1 MRGKNGANADAFA
14 SILTMQWRKNTHP
27 KRVRIL
33 TQLLNLI
40 FNAELLVLAVI
51 AFLLHI
57 FLNFPI
63 AIAYVLLGL
72 WIFLALLITAGLGV
86 LSKGTPP
93 PPFQKNVNPYSK
105 TTKDFTDNSQN
116 NDKESES

>member
-1 MRGKNGANADAFA
+1 MKGF
-14 SILTMQWRKNTHP
+14 
-27 KRVRIL
+27 
-33 TQLLNLI
+33 LLSFLFNLI

-72 WIFLALLITAGLGV
+72 WIFWALLITAGLGV
-86 LSKGTPP
+86 LSRGTPP

-105 TTKDFTDNSQN
+105 TTKDYI
-116 NDKESES
+116 DKDK

>member
-1 MRGKNGANADAFA
+1 MKGF
-14 SILTMQWRKNTHP
+14 
-27 KRVRIL
+27 
-33 TQLLNLI
+33 LLSLLFNLI

-57 FLNFPI
+57 FLNSPI
-63 AIAYVLLGL
+63 AIVYVLLGL
-72 WIFLALLITAGLGV
+72 WILWALLITAGLGV

-105 TTKDFTDNSQN
+105 KTTDYTKKTQN
-116 NDKESES
+116 NDIDSDLEP

>member
-1 MRGKNGANADAFA
+1 MKGF
-14 SILTMQWRKNTHP
+14 
-27 KRVRIL
+27 
-33 TQLLNLI
+33 LLSFLFNLI

-72 WIFLALLITAGLGV
+72 WILWALLITSGLGV

-93 PPFQKNVNPYSK
+93 PPFRKNVNPYSK

>member
-1 MRGKNGANADAFA
+1 MRGKDGANADAFA

-86 LSKGTPP
+86 LSRGTPP

-105 TTKDFTDNSQN
+105 TTKDFTDNSQH

>member
-1 MRGKNGANADAFA
+1 MKGF
-14 SILTMQWRKNTHP
+14 
-27 KRVRIL
+27 
-33 TQLLNLI
+33 LLSFLFNLI
-40 FNAELLVLAVI
+40 FSAELLVLAVI

-57 FLNFPI
+57 FLNLPM
-63 AIAYVLLGL
+63 AITYVLLGL
-72 WIFLALLITAGLGV
+72 WILWALLITLGLGV
-86 LSKGTPP
+86 LTRNTPP

>member
-1 MRGKNGANADAFA
+1 MKGF
-14 SILTMQWRKNTHP
+14 
-27 KRVRIL
+27 
-33 TQLLNLI
+33 LLSFLFNLI

-72 WIFLALLITAGLGV
+72 WILWALLITAGLGV
-86 LSKGTPP
+86 LSSGTPP
-93 PPFQKNVNPYSK
+93 PKKKKNVNPYSK
-105 TTKDFTDNSQN
+105 TTKDFTGKSQH

>member
-1 MRGKNGANADAFA
+1 MKGF
-14 SILTMQWRKNTHP
+14 
-27 KRVRIL
+27 
-33 TQLLNLI
+33 LLSFL
-40 FNAELLVLAVI
+40 FSRRRAELLVLAVI
-51 AFLLHI
+51 ALLLHI

-72 WIFLALLITAGLGV
+72 WILIALLITAGLGV
-86 LSKGTPP
+86 LSRGTPS

-105 TTKDFTDNSQN
+105 TTKDFTDKFQN

>member
-1 MRGKNGANADAFA
+1 MKGF
-14 SILTMQWRKNTHP
+14 
-27 KRVRIL
+27 
-33 TQLLNLI
+33 LLSFLFNLI

-57 FLNFPI
+57 FLNLPM

-72 WIFLALLITAGLGV
+72 WILWALLITVGLGV

-93 PPFQKNVNPYSK
+93 PSFQKNVNPYSK
-105 TTKDFTDNSQN
+105 TTKDFTDKSQN

>member
-1 MRGKNGANADAFA
+1 MKGF
-14 SILTMQWRKNTHP
+14 
-27 KRVRIL
+27 
-33 TQLLNLI
+33 LLSFLFNLI

-51 AFLLHI
+51 ALLLHI

-72 WIFLALLITAGLGV
+72 WILWALLITLGLGV

-93 PPFQKNVNPYSK
+93 PPYQKNVNPYSK
-105 TTKDFTDNSQN
+105 KTSEYLKKNDDEN
-116 NDKESES
+116 NGSDKES

>member
-1 MRGKNGANADAFA
+1 MKGF
-14 SILTMQWRKNTHP
+14 
-27 KRVRIL
+27 
-33 TQLLNLI
+33 LLSFLFNLI

-57 FLNFPI
+57 FLNLPI

-72 WIFLALLITAGLGV
+72 WILIALLITLGLGV

-93 PPFQKNVNPYSK
+93 PSFQKNVNPYSK
-105 TTKDFTDNSQN
+105 KTEDFTQ
-116 NDKESES
+116 KKQ

>member
-1 MRGKNGANADAFA
+1 MKGF
-14 SILTMQWRKNTHP
+14 
-27 KRVRIL
+27 
-33 TQLLNLI
+33 LLSFLFNLI

-57 FLNFPI
+57 FLNLPM

-72 WIFLALLITAGLGV
+72 WILWALLITAGLGV

-116 NDKESES
+116 NNNRESES